1 MIATTDSRL
10 AIQARLFRGLGD
22 QSRLALLQALREG
35 ERTVG
40 ELVALTGLRQSNVS
54 GHLACLRACG
64 LVEPRQ
70 EWRNV
75 YYRLAG
81 PHVEH
86 LFQATDLVLAAVA
99 DHIAACTRP
108 EMEGP
113 DG

>member
-10 AIQARLFRGLGD
+10 AIQARFFRGLAD
-22 QSRLALLQALREG
+22 QSRLALLQALRQG
-35 ERTVG
+35 EHSVG
-40 ELVALTGLRQSNVS
+40 ALVALTGLRQSNVS

-64 LVEPRQ
+64 LVEARQ
-70 EWRNV
+70 EWRTV

-86 LFQATDLVLAAVA
+86 LFQETDLVLAAVA
-99 DHIAACTRP
+99 DRIAACARP
-108 EMEGP
+108 EMEGS